1 MGTFFGADGQ
11 TREVGMLSIHEH
23 ATLEEASAELLE
35 FVLEPSNWMTAQPA
49 NQSPASVPGEDVRY
63 QRRVGPLRIFAIVEV
78 APSLE
83 VFLRVAFRAPG
94 LTPVK
99 AADHLECFLKQRLPL
114 TPNSEWQVEV
124 DDRRWLHFVRRY
136 SAPRLQA

>member
-1 MGTFFGADGQ
+1 
-11 TREVGMLSIHEH
+11 MLSINEH
-23 ATLEEASAELLE
+23 ATLEDASTELLE
-35 FVLEPSNWMTAQPA
+35 YALEPSNWLTLQPA
-49 NQSPASVPGEDVRY
+49 EQAATGVPQDVRY
-63 QRRVGPLRIFAIVEV
+63 QRRVGSLRIYTVLEV

-99 AADHLECFLKQRLPL
+99 AADHLEAFLKQRLPL

-124 DDRRWLHFVRRY
+124 DERRWIHFVRRY
-136 SAPRLQA
+136 AAPRLQA

>member
-1 MGTFFGADGQ
+1 
-11 TREVGMLSIHEH
+11 MLSIHEH

-35 FVLEPSNWMTAQPA
+35 FALAPDNWAMALPVTQV
-49 NQSPASVPGEDVRY
+49 PASAQGEDVLN
-63 QRRVGPLRIFAIVEV
+63 QRRVGALRIYAVVEV
-78 APSLE
+78 ASSDD

-99 AADHLECFLKQRLPL
+99 AADHLESFLKQRLPL

-124 DDRRWLHFVRRY
+124 DERRWIHFVRRY
-136 SAPRLQA
+136 AARLQA

>member
-1 MGTFFGADGQ
+1 
-11 TREVGMLSIHEH
+11 MLSIHEH
-23 ATLEEASAELLE
+23 ATLEEASTELLE
-35 FVLEPSNWMTAQPA
+35 FALEPSNWTTLPPA
-49 NQSPASVPGEDVRY
+49 EQAAASVSQDVRY
-63 QRRVGPLRIFAIVEV
+63 QRRVGPLRIYTVLEV

-99 AADHLECFLKQRLPL
+99 AADHLEAFLKQRLPL

-124 DDRRWLHFVRRY
+124 DERRWIHFVRRY
-136 SAPRLQA
+136 AAPRLQA

>member
-1 MGTFFGADGQ
+1 
-11 TREVGMLSIHEH
+11 MLSIHEH
-23 ATLEEASAELLE
+23 ATLEEASEELFE
-35 FVLEPSNWMTAQPA
+35 YALEPSNWMTPQPA
-49 NQSPASVPGEDVRY
+49 EQAAASVSQDVRY
-63 QRRVGPLRIFAIVEV
+63 QRRVGPLRIYAVLEV

-99 AADHLECFLKQRLPL
+99 AADHLETFLKQRLPL

-124 DDRRWLHFVRRY
+124 DERRWIHFVRRY
-136 SAPRLQA
+136 AAPRLQA

>member
-1 MGTFFGADGQ
+1 
-11 TREVGMLSIHEH
+11 MLSIHEH
-23 ATLEEASAELLE
+23 ATLEEASHELLE
-35 FVLEPSNWMTAQPA
+35 FALEPSNWMTPPPA
-49 NQSPASVPGEDVRY
+49 DQATASVPQDVRY
-63 QRRVGPLRIFAIVEV
+63 QRRVGSLRIYTVLEV

-99 AADHLECFLKQRLPL
+99 AADHLESFLKQRLPL

-124 DDRRWLHFVRRY
+124 DERRWIHFVRRY

>member
-1 MGTFFGADGQ
+1 
-11 TREVGMLSIHEH
+11 MLSIHEH
-23 ATLEEASAELLE
+23 TNLQEASDELLE
-35 FVLEPSNWMTAQPA
+35 FALEPSNWMTATTTGQT
-49 NQSPASVPGEDVRY
+49 PASVPAQDVQN
-63 QRRVGPLRIFAIVEV
+63 QRRVGALRVYAVVEV

-99 AADHLECFLKQRLPL
+99 AADHLETFLKQRLPL

-124 DDRRWLHFVRRY
+124 DERRWIHFVRRY
-136 SAPRLQA
+136 ASPRLQA

>member
-1 MGTFFGADGQ
+1 
-11 TREVGMLSIHEH
+11 MLSIHEH
-23 ATLEEASAELLE
+23 ATLEEASEELLE
-35 FVLEPSNWMTAQPA
+35 FALAPSNWMSAPPA
-49 NQSPASVPGEDVRY
+49 DQAPSSVPGDDVQY
-63 QRRVGPLRIFAIVEV
+63 QRRVGSLRIYAVVEV
-78 APSLE
+78 AGSLD

-99 AADHLECFLKQRLPL
+99 AADHLESFLKQRLPL

-124 DDRRWLHFVRRY
+124 DERRWIHFVRRY

>member
-1 MGTFFGADGQ
+1 
-11 TREVGMLSIHEH
+11 MLSIHEH
-23 ATLEEASAELLE
+23 ATLEEASTELLE
-35 FVLEPSNWMTAQPA
+35 FALEPSNWLTLQPTEQA
-49 NQSPASVPGEDVRY
+49 AATVPQDVRY
-63 QRRVGPLRIFAIVEV
+63 QRRVGSLRIYTVLEV

-99 AADHLECFLKQRLPL
+99 AADHLEAFLKQRLPL

-124 DDRRWLHFVRRY
+124 DERRWIHFVRRY
-136 SAPRLQA
+136 AAPRLQA

>member
-1 MGTFFGADGQ
+1 
-11 TREVGMLSIHEH
+11 MLSIHEH

-35 FVLEPSNWMTAQPA
+35 FALEPSNWMTALPA
-49 NQSPASVPGEDVRY
+49 NQAPSSVPGEDVRY
-63 QRRVGPLRIFAIVEV
+63 QRRVGPLRIYTVVEV
-78 APSLE
+78 AGSLD

-99 AADHLECFLKQRLPL
+99 AADHLETFLKQRLPL
-114 TPNSEWQVEV
+114 TPNTEWQVEV
-124 DDRRWLHFVRRY
+124 DERRWIHFVRRY